1 MLYKI
6 LVVLGIG
13 GFIGILKWFE
23 VRSYK
28 KRIKK
33 YKSKSK

>member
-13 GFIGILKWFE
+13 GLIGILKFFE
-23 VRSYK
+23 IKSWN

-33 YKSKSK
+33 YKSKRR

>member
-13 GFIGILKWFE
+13 GLIGCLKWFE
-23 VRSYK
+23 VKSYK

-33 YKSKSK
+33 YKSKRR

>member
-1 MLYKI
+1 MIYKI
-6 LVVLGIG
+6 GVLIGIG
-13 GFIGILKWFE
+13 AFIGILKWFE

-33 YKSKSK
+33 YKSKTR